1 MTGQLARFVLVGGIN
16 TAVHY
21 ALYLLLVPYLPYTA
35 AFVVAFAL
43 ATVGSF
49 FLNALFTYRTPITW
63 RKFLRFPSSTL
74 VNLIVST
81 LVLSLLVEKAH
92 VDSRVA
98 PLLAAAV
105 AVPVTFV
112 VARRVMLS
120 ERQ

>member
-1 MTGQLARFVLVGGIN
+1 MSAQLARFALVGGVN

-21 ALYLLLVPYLPYTA
+21 VLYLLLVPHMPYTA
-35 AFVVAFAL
+35 AFVAAFAL

-49 FLNALFTYRTPITW
+49 FLNALFTYRTSVTW
-63 RKFLRFPSSTL
+63 RKFLRFPLSTL
-74 VNLIVST
+74 VNLVVST
-81 LVLSLLVEKAH
+81 LVLGVLVEKAQ
-92 VDSRVA
+92 VDSRLA

-120 ERQ
+120 ERP

>member
-1 MTGQLARFVLVGGIN
+1 MRGQLARFVLVGGIN

-21 ALYLLLVPYLPYTA
+21 VLYLLLVPHVPYTA
-35 AFVVAFAL
+35 AFVMAFAL
-43 ATVGSF
+43 ATFGSF
-49 FLNALFTYRTPITW
+49 FLNAAFTYRTSVTW
-63 RKFLRFPSSTL
+63 RKFLRFPLSAL

-81 LVLSLLVEKAH
+81 LALGVLVEQAH

-105 AVPVTFV
+105 AVPVTFA

-120 ERQ
+120 GPP